1 MGKISRINPNLSKIS
16 SKILKK
22 RLNIIEKT
30 SFHDRFAKNICHV
43 TLYFR
48 NSEFDLSYSSETYD
62 SSALKNFSVDDFILE
77 WKILYLIFF
86 NIYFFIKRL
95 TFFHSFFSSS
105 ESSAAAVIED
115 EEDSPS
121 D

>member
-86 NIYFFIKRL
+86 QYLLFHKKVNVFSLIFQFKRKL
-95 TFFHSFFSSS
+95 CCSCY
-105 ESSAAAVIED
+105 
-115 EEDSPS
+115 
-121 D
+121 